1 MKVEFGCQIGK
12 CNEGRIGLRDVAIM
26 AMAMAIMQEVGWQV
40 WKKWSGV
47 QTVEIVE
54 EGCV

>member
-1 MKVEFGCQIGK
+1 MEFGCQIGK

>member
-1 MKVEFGCQIGK
+1 MEFGCQIEK
-12 CNEGRIGLRDVAIM
+12 CKEERKGLRDVAIM
-26 AMAMAIMQEVGWQV
+26 AMAMAIMQEVGLQV
-40 WKKWSGV
+40 RKKWSGV